1 MDRLRVPFFLVA
13 VAAIGLVVLLE
24 LGAALLLGGAD
35 ASALVASQAA
45 DAGVSVPPGQP
56 APQPTG
62 IGIRYLVLVDIVALF
77 TVALM
82 GAGLVLPDRLHGR
95 IQGIATIVASII
107 LIVVAL
113 GLLLVAIAELVLMV
127 TLLLAVP
134 FGTIAYLIVWGSF
147 PRGDAAVLLSL
158 LMFLKLAFAGALV
171 LAQQRFLQNKGL
183 VALVA
188 TSLVANVVV
197 AFLHGAVPG
206 ILVSITDS
214 VAGVVLAVAAIIWA
228 IVLLVGAVP
237 GVAKVLKARPA

>member
-13 VAAIGLVVLLE
+13 VVAMGLVVLLE
-24 LGAALLLGGAD
+24 IGATLLLGGAD

-45 DAGVSVPPGQP
+45 NAGVAVPAGEP

-62 IGIRYLVLVDIVALF
+62 YGVPYLALVDIVALF

-95 IQGIATIVASII
+95 IQGIVTIVAAII
-107 LIVVAL
+107 LIIVAL
-113 GLLLVAIAELVLMV
+113 VLLFIAIAELVVMV
-127 TLLLAVP
+127 TLLLAIP

-158 LMFLKLAFAGALV
+158 LMFLKLVFAGALV

-188 TSLVANVVV
+188 TSLVANIVVV
-197 AFLHGAVPG
+197 FLHGLVPG

-214 VAGVVLAVAAIIWA
+214 VAGIVLAIAAIVWA

-237 GVAKVLKARPA
+237 GVVKALKARPA